1 PVKEAMTMTKESKI
15 RERLR
20 KAANEILAR
29 SDGIREAIAT
39 VDPAGNLSFEEHG
52 TEREFD
58 DVLEQLG
65 DRSRRELVE
74 AAAAFRRV
82 EEGTYG
88 RCAGCGKEVG
98 AERLEALPFTEF
110 CVKCAEDR

>member
-1 PVKEAMTMTKESKI
+1 MRNEREI

-20 KAANEILAR
+20 TAANEILAR
-29 SDGIREAIAT
+29 NDGVREAMAT
-39 VDPAGNLSFEEHG
+39 VDPTGNLSFEEHG

-65 DRSRRELVE
+65 DRARRELVE

-88 RCAGCGKEVG
+88 RCGRCGKEIG
-98 AERLEALPFTEF
+98 EERLEALPFTEF
-110 CVKCAEDR
+110 CVRCAGDG